1 VAANTARDPYAA
13 PQWNSCDRAVR
24 QSARMSNKSEHV
36 TALIRE
42 LLMLN
47 RIESAPT
54 IEHPVGEDVGG
65 RQAKRTRIRQELV
78 QALDLHHRKK
88 S

>member
-1 VAANTARDPYAA
+1 MRN
-13 PQWNSCDRAVR
+13 N
-24 QSARMSNKSEHV
+24 SEHV

-54 IEHPVGEDVGG
+54 IEHPVGEEVGG

-78 QALDLHHRKK
+78 
-88 S
+88 

>member
-1 VAANTARDPYAA
+1 
-13 PQWNSCDRAVR
+13 
-24 QSARMSNKSEHV
+24 MSDKSEHV
-36 TALIRE
+36 TALIKE

-47 RIESAPT
+47 RIKSAPT
-54 IEHPVGEDVGG
+54 IEFPVGEEVGE

-88 S
+88 P